1 MIKHYLLMTL
11 VCIPLALLYVCLEW
25 FFGNTWVTVGV
36 FFGVLVVL
44 RLGLYLY
51 RRSKGI
57 RDGFWT
63 VRPTRHRGAS
73 THAGPLRQWL
83 RQSSAADA
91 VAQALLAAFAW

>member
-11 VCIPLALLYVCLEW
+11 VCIPLVLLYVCLEW

-44 RLGLYLY
+44 RVGLYLY

-57 RDGFWT
+57 RDGY
-63 VRPTRHRGAS
+63 
-73 THAGPLRQWL
+73 L
-83 RQSSAADA
+83 DE
-91 VAQALLAAFAW
+91 

>member
-11 VCIPLALLYVCLEW
+11 VCIPPALLYVCLEW

-57 RDGFWT
+57 RDGY
-63 VRPTRHRGAS
+63 
-73 THAGPLRQWL
+73 L
-83 RQSSAADA
+83 DE
-91 VAQALLAAFAW
+91 